1 MEPSQKLLEFVR
13 RMEGAFGKQS
23 IIELKD
29 ISNDAIQLAAL
40 KSSHLLSEVS
50 LIAYS
55 LHKLLTKVHIAES
68 GEWDALRDEIE
79 KDLDSALEM
88 IGKNDLKGFEKA
100 LHGVIGGIAAVDSEL
115 GNYVQ
120 GTYDKARI
128 KQASRA
134 YSFGISLSR
143 AAELTGADKKELLQY
158 IGATKM
164 HDEEAIKFGIGE
176 RLKELKK
183 ALGK

>member
-55 LHKLLTKVHIAES
+55 LHKLLTKVHMLKAENGMRS
-68 GEWDALRDEIE
+68 GM
-79 KDLDSALEM
+79 K
-88 IGKNDLKGFEKA
+88 LK
-100 LHGVIGGIAAVDSEL
+100 
-115 GNYVQ
+115 
-120 GTYDKARI
+120 RI
-128 KQASRA
+128 W
-134 YSFGISLSR
+134 IP
-143 AAELTGADKKELLQY
+143 
-158 IGATKM
+158 
-164 HDEEAIKFGIGE
+164 
-176 RLKELKK
+176 RLK
-183 ALGK
+183 

>member
-1 MEPSQKLLEFVR
+1 MEPNQKLLEFVR
-13 RMEGAFGKQS
+13 RTESAFAGHK
-23 IIELKD
+23 IVELKD

-68 GEWDALRDEIE
+68 GKWDALRNEIE
-79 KDLDSALEM
+79 KDLGNALAM
-88 IGKNDLKGFEKA
+88 IGKNDFKAFEKA
-100 LHGVIGGIAAVDSEL
+100 LHGVIGGIANVDSEL

-134 YSFGISLSR
+134 YSMGISLSR

-176 RLKELKK
+176 RLKNLKD
-183 ALGK
+183 ALRK

>member
-1 MEPSQKLLEFVR
+1 MEQNSKLLEFVR
-13 RMEGAFGKQS
+13 RMQDAFKKGS

-29 ISNDAIQLAAL
+29 VSNDAIQLAAL

-68 GEWDALRDEIE
+68 GKWDALRNEIE
-79 KDLDSALEM
+79 KDLDNALAM

-100 LHGVIGGIAAVDSEL
+100 LHGVIDGIANVDSEL
-115 GNYVQ
+115 GNYIQ
-120 GTYDKARI
+120 GTYDKARV

-134 YSFGISLSR
+134 YSLGISLSR

-164 HDEEAIKFGIGE
+164 HDEEAVKFGIGE
-176 RLKELKK
+176 RLKNLKK

>member
-1 MEPSQKLLEFVR
+1 MEQNSKLLEFVR
-13 RMEGAFGKQS
+13 RMQGAFGKGS

-29 ISNDAIQLAAL
+29 ISNDAIRLAAL

-68 GEWDALRDEIE
+68 GKWDALRNEIG
-79 KDLDSALEM
+79 KDLGNALAM
-88 IGKNDLKGFEKA
+88 IEKNDLKGFEKA
-100 LHGVIGGIAAVDSEL
+100 LHGVIEGIADVDSEL

-120 GTYDKARI
+120 GTYDKARV

-134 YSFGISLSR
+134 YSLGISLSR

-164 HDEEAIKFGIGE
+164 HDEEAVKFGIGE
-176 RLKELKK
+176 RLKNLKD
-183 ALGK
+183 ALRK